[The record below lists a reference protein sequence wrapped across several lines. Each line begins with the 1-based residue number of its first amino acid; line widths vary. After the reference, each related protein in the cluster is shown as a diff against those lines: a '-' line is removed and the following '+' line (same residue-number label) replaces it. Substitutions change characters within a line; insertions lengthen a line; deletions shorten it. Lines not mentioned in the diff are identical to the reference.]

1 MAGEKKTV
9 AQVAPLSPEFNA
21 GLKAI
26 ADVIELWT
34 PEGQA
39 RLATEA
45 DTVEAVATSNAKGAD
60 EKLMAALPKLRAIC
74 SFGVGTDSIDL
85 EAARRRG
92 VVVSNTPT
100 VLDDCVADL
109 AMALILDV
117 MRRVGASERH
127 LRAGLWEKGPY
138 PLATK
143 VSGKKLGIVG
153 LGRIGKV
160 VARRAAGFD
169 MTVAYHNRR
178 PDPEVPFPY
187 LPTVVEL
194 CRWADVVVLTCPG
207 GSATRNL
214 ISAPELE
221 ALGPQG
227 FLVNVARGSVVDEP
241 ALIAALEKG
250 IVAGAGLDVFVDEP
264 HVPDVLRALE
274 NVVLTPHVASAT
286 RETRRAMH
294 ELTLENLTL
303 WLTEKRLKTPVF

>member
-1 MAGEKKTV
+1 MVAEKQTV
-9 AQVAPLSPEFNA
+9 VQVSPLSPDFNA

-39 RLATEA
+39 RFAAEA
-45 DTVEAVATSNAKGAD
+45 AEIEVVATSTMKGAD
-60 EKLMAALPKLRAIC
+60 EALMAKMPKLRAIC

-85 EAARRRG
+85 AAARRRG

-109 AMALILDV
+109 AMALTLDT
-117 MRRVGASERH
+117 MRRIGASERH
-127 LRAGLWEKGPY
+127 LRAGGWEKGTF

-169 MTVAYHNRR
+169 MTIAYHNRR
-178 PDPEVPFPY
+178 PDPDVSFEY
-187 LPTVVEL
+187 LPTVVDL

-207 GSATRNL
+207 GAATRNL
-214 ISAPELE
+214 ISSAELQ

-250 IVAGAGLDVFVDEP
+250 IIAGAGLDVFVDEP
-264 HVPDVLRALE
+264 HVPDVLRALD

-286 RETRRAMH
+286 RETRKAMH
-294 ELTLENLTL
+294 DLTLANLAL
-303 WLTEKRLKTPVF
+303 WLSEQRLKTPVF